1 MLKVQMRVAI
11 LLAGRIKGWEYT
23 KDSLKSLQDKYNALF
38 FVSLNAEA
46 PDESTNAFCQ
56 YFNVSP
62 EQIVYIPT
70 QTPEKYRQFHPDG
83 KEHNFYSQWFH
94 VRSAFDLCKS
104 YCLQKNTMFDV
115 VIKYRSEIKPEH
127 VLEIGTIIPKRFYCP
142 VHPAYQTNDQMA
154 YGNFQTMEAYSRLVN
169 FYEFF
174 YENKK
179 LLYSGGL
186 PRPTECV
193 LFDYLNILA
202 YYDKIDVIYIDFKF
216 YLDGKRNLLD

>member
-1 MLKVQMRVAI
+1 MRVAI

-154 YGNFQTMEAYSRLVN
+154 YGDFQTMEAYSRLVN

>member
-1 MLKVQMRVAI
+1 MRVAI

-46 PDESTNAFCQ
+46 PDESTNTFCQ
-56 YFNVSP
+56 YFNISP

-104 YCLQKNTMFDV
+104 YCLQKNTIFDV

-154 YGNFQTMEAYSRLVN
+154 YGDFQTMEAYSRLVN

-216 YLDGKRNLLD
+216 YLDGRGK

>member
-154 YGNFQTMEAYSRLVN
+154 YGDFQTMEAYSRLVN